1 MAAVYNGVAL
11 PSDGAPIR
19 YENGRYQVPDNP
31 IIPYIEGDGT
41 GRDIWKA
48 SRQVFDAA
56 VEKAYGSK
64 RRVAWYEIF
73 AGEKAFSKFRNWFP
87 EDSLRAAKDLRV
99 SIKGPLTT
107 PVGGGIR
114 SLNVAMRQELDL
126 YACVRPVK
134 HYSGVP
140 SPVKHPEKLNVVIF
154 RENTEDVYAG
164 IEWKEGSDGAHK
176 LIKFLNE
183 EMLAGGKKRVRED
196 SGVGIKPISI
206 MGTKRLVRRAIQYA
220 LDNRR
225 PVVTLVHKGNIQK
238 FTEGAFREWGYE
250 LAQAEFRDRIVTERE
265 SWILDNKDKNPNI
278 TIEQNAH
285 QVEPGLEFAPEEF
298 RKGVY
303 AEVKDVLDRLYR
315 SHGNGQWKKK
325 LMIND
330 RIADSIFQQVII
342 RPQEYSVLAT
352 PNLNGDY
359 ISDACA
365 AQVGGLGIAPGGN
378 IGDGYAV
385 FEATHGTAPKYADLD
400 VINPGSVILSGVMMF
415 ELLGWNEAARL
426 IEDSLEATIKQKK
439 VTYDFERQME
449 GAKKVKTSEFAS
461 YMIENMEA
469 LKGASREAALV

>member
-1 MAAVYNGVAL
+1 MAAMYNGVPV
-11 PSDGAPIR
+11 PSDGTSIR
-19 YENGRYQVPDNP
+19 YDNGKYQVPDNP
-31 IIPYIEGDGT
+31 VIPYIEGDGT

-48 SRQVFDAA
+48 SRRVFDAA
-56 VEKAYGSK
+56 VEKAYGGK

-134 HYSGVP
+134 HYPGVP

-164 IEWKEGSDGAHK
+164 IEWKEGSDGARK

-250 LAQAEFRDRIVTERE
+250 LAQTEFRDRVVTERE
-265 SWILDNKDKNPNI
+265 SWILDNKDKNPSI
-278 TIEQNAH
+278 TIEQNAQ

-469 LKGASREAALV
+469 LKGASRETALV